1 MRLRAQPITVSK
13 EMLVEWEAMELP
25 FNTES

>member
-1 MRLRAQPITVSK
+1 MCLRAQRITVSK
-13 EMLVEWEAMELP
+13 EMLVEWDATELP